1 MSGSITNQLLAQQ
14 DKIKCKTNLS
24 PTQVANIE
32 AKKKRTAWLNAVAD
46 EVNAP
51 ARTRAARAAYVDF
64 IPANMASSDSAL
76 TTTTTTGDLE
86 LENFKNLYDS
96 YKENLLTQKNFLE
109 SQKNFYNSSDLIYDE
124 LNKQSESSNQ
134 NLSKIQN
141 SINMNYRKTFYIDNQ
156 INSNISSGRL
166 IMVAALRASIIVILY
181 NMYLNKNWKSFKL
194 WFLIIFLYFITT
206 ANFIRLILLLN
217 NLNKSIDNTI
227 SNSISNNLDKE
238 AKIEQYQ
245 FKHSE

>member
-1 MSGSITNQLLAQQ
+1 
-14 DKIKCKTNLS
+14 
-24 PTQVANIE
+24 
-32 AKKKRTAWLNAVAD
+32 D

-64 IPANMASSDSAL
+64 IPADMASSDSAL
-76 TTTTTTGDLE
+76 TTTTGNSE
-86 LENFKNLYDS
+86 LQNFQNLYDS
-96 YKENLLTQKNFLE
+96 YNETLLTQKRFLE
-109 SQKNFYNSSDLIYDE
+109 SQNTFYDSSYLIYDE
-124 LNKQSESSNQ
+124 LNKQSVSSNQ
-134 NLSKIQN
+134 NLSNIQN

-166 IMVAALRASIIVILY
+166 ILVAALRASIIVILY

-194 WFLIIFLYFITT
+194 WFLIIILYFITT

-217 NLNKSIDNTI
+217 NLNKSIDSTI
-227 SNSISNNLDKE
+227 SNGISNNLDKE

>member
-1 MSGSITNQLLAQQ
+1 MSDITNQLLAQQ

-24 PTQVANIE
+24 PTQIANIE
-32 AKKKRTAWLNAVAD
+32 AKKKRTTWLNAVAD

-64 IPANMASSDSAL
+64 IPADMASSDSAL
-76 TTTTTTGDLE
+76 TTTTGNSE
-86 LENFKNLYDS
+86 LQNFQNLYDS
-96 YKENLLTQKNFLE
+96 YNETLLTQKRFLE
-109 SQKNFYNSSDLIYDE
+109 SQNTFYDSSYLIYDE
-124 LNKQSESSNQ
+124 LNKQSVSSNQ
-134 NLSKIQN
+134 NLSNIQN

-166 IMVAALRASIIVILY
+166 ILVAALRASIIVILY

-194 WFLIIFLYFITT
+194 WFLIIILYFITT

-217 NLNKSIDNTI
+217 NLNKSIDSTI
-227 SNSISNNLDKE
+227 SNGISNNLDKE